1 MNKSA
6 PLTQFFGQRVVRD
19 TTGRA
24 GGPSRVGRSVAGLML
39 AAAFIVAPVGASR
52 AADAYVPAP
61 AEAGTA
67 IPEATVRLG
76 LRPYADGSFP
86 IIGVKKGFF
95 SDVGIKISPPDGLG
109 VTEDTTNSLLVRGD
123 IDVVHGYPPNS
134 LPTYQTS
141 DAIKQ
146 IMFHDVIVAGCILAN
161 PKLDLKGIKEY
172 MAEGMDFD
180 KAIAAAVAPLQGK
193 SLASPPVANERLFE
207 ETISKLSGVTW
218 QHQIM
223 DDSKVLVAAKANQID
238 FAHPGGA
245 PIVYSLLQDKWK
257 QLVCLDDLIAHGPLG
272 DDSPVLAS
280 IVVVGLVANGDWVNK
295 NANTTLRYISAVWR
309 TIAAITADPS
319 LYDIQAPYLNGFA
332 GTSLTGTDIANTVKL
347 FQPYVPFED
356 NAKFYTEPDSLLNY
370 QRLYKKII
378 GALQQNGVVPEGLT
392 PDKFA
397 WGGKLYEQLVDYKDQ
412 TDKLLAG
419 LDESKLTDD
428 KKAFVTE
435 AKKYYAWYDFLD
447 AYRFAKAAAE

>member
-1 MNKSA
+1 MIKSA
-6 PLTQFFGQRVVRD
+6 PSTHFFKRTITRD
-19 TTGRA
+19 TAKGAGGRSRA
-24 GGPSRVGRSVAGLML
+24 GRGIVGLML
-39 AAAFIVAPVGASR
+39 AAAFVVAPVGASR

-67 IPEATVRLG
+67 IPEATVRVG

-86 IIGVKKGFF
+86 II
-95 SDVGIKISPPDGLG
+95 GIKISPPDGLG
-109 VTEDTTNSLLVRGD
+109 VTEDTTNSLLMRGD

-134 LPTYQTS
+134 LPTYQTT

-161 PKLDLKGIKEY
+161 PKLGLKGIKEY
-172 MAEGMDFD
+172 MAEGMDFN
-180 KAIAAAVAPLQGK
+180 KAIAAAVGPLQGK

-295 NANTTLRYISAVWR
+295 NPNTTLRYISAVWR

-319 LYDIQAPYLNGFA
+319 LYDIQA
-332 GTSLTGTDIANTVKL
+332 T
-347 FQPYVPFED
+347 
-356 NAKFYTEPDSLLNY
+356 
-370 QRLYKKII
+370 
-378 GALQQNGVVPEGLT
+378 
-392 PDKFA
+392 
-397 WGGKLYEQLVDYKDQ
+397 
-412 TDKLLAG
+412 
-419 LDESKLTDD
+419 
-428 KKAFVTE
+428 
-435 AKKYYAWYDFLD
+435 
-447 AYRFAKAAAE
+447 AYR